1 LTRRRLTQAEWDE
14 LWERQGG
21 CCALCAAPLDDDPAL
36 GPTEDDHA
44 VPHALDGGEEID
56 NRQLVH
62 RACHASK
69 TNTARPD
76 APLLGSDKQLV
87 AKAKRLAKGGR
98 KRKSKPIQGR
108 GFNRRWRKRMDGTV
122 EWRGDE

>member
-21 CCALCAAPLDDDPAL
+21 CCALCAAPLEDDPAL

-56 NRQLVH
+56 NRQLAH

-98 KRKSKPIQGR
+98 KRKGKPIQGR
-108 GFNRRWRKRMDGTV
+108 GFRKDVKRKINGEV
-122 EWRGDE
+122 VKRDE